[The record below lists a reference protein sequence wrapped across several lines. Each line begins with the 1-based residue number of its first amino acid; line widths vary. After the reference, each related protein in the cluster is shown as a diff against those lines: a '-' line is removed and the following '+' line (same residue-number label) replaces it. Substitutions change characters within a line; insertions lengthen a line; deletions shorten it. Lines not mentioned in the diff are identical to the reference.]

1 MTVSIQDKDNGY
13 ARLLTN
19 VRGAQGAVKIGVAN
33 TPHSEAKMPCDEL
46 GKIHEFG
53 LGVPQRSFLRGWVDE
68 NRDAIKQQLGYY
80 IEMHLRGTMTWRAA
94 LTKFGEWCVRGVQ
107 ARMVAHIP
115 PPLAASTVKR
125 KGSDIP
131 LIDSEQLY
139 NAVIF
144 ELHER
149 VGS

>member
-1 MTVSIQDKDNGY
+1 MNIQVSYKDSGY

-19 VRGAQGAVKIGVAN
+19 VKGAQGAVKVGVSDIMHTKAN
-33 TPHSEAKMPCDEL
+33 MPCDEL
-46 GKIHEFG
+46 GKFHEFG

-68 NRDAIKQQLGYY
+68 NREAIRRQLGFYT
-80 IEMHLRGTMTWRAA
+80 EMTLRGSMTWRAA
-94 LTKFGEWCVRGVQ
+94 LTKFGEWAVAGIH
-107 ARMVAHIP
+107 ARMRAHIP

-131 LIDSEQLY
+131 LIDTQELY
-139 NAVIF
+139 NAIIF
-144 ELHER
+144 ELHEK